1 MLATLKSRVAG
12 YLAFLIRQRQTRR
25 MLAAFL
31 FFILITALLSIEFVP
46 HRVNLKVGQVS
57 PVDIPAPRTITFED
71 RAKTEELR
79 REAAAR
85 VEDQYDRDTRVSGA
99 VQRDISAV
107 IAGIGEVQG
116 ESEANREARI
126 ARLRQLLPFAL
137 PEETLAVLS
146 QPSPRT
152 LQLLEQSVN
161 GLVAQALES
170 KEGVTPENLD
180 QTRENLFARLG
191 DRHFNKAYEELG
203 RNLIKTYLRPNTFFN
218 ADRTRVLKEAAM
230 QTVPPQQVT
239 IWKDEKIVRA
249 GDVVKPEQMAKLEA
263 LGLTQA
269 PIPWRVLIGNGL
281 LVILLMVV
289 VLFYLYQQNKEI
301 YRNAGH
307 LYLLGII
314 VVVVMV
320 VAKAIIAINIT
331 QWPELSALFGYMVPM
346 AAAGMLIAILL
357 DSRLAVLVVAVMSF
371 LLMLMTD
378 GQLRFGVVGLVGG
391 ITGVYTVSRLSQRG
405 DLARAGVYTSLAN
418 ITAILIM
425 ELIQS
430 SSVGLIV
437 ASAVLFGVGNGFLSA
452 ILTIGLLPYLETTF
466 KITSSVRLLELS
478 HPGNPLLK
486 RLLTEAPGTYHHSI
500 VVGNLAE
507 AAAEA
512 ISAESLLTRVGAYYH
527 DIGKL
532 KRPYFFIEN
541 QLNQDNPHDKIAPSL
556 STLILTA
563 HVKDGVELAREYKLP
578 PVIIDIIEQHH
589 GSSLCTYFYH
599 KALENGQN
607 EAAVSEEEFRYEGPK
622 PKTKEAALVM
632 LADSVEAAVRSLQNR
647 TPGRVEGMVR
657 KIIKDKLMDGQLDE
671 CDLTLKDLD
680 AIASAFLQVL
690 SGIFH
695 ARIEYPD
702 LSKEIERR
710 KAKGA
715 GLRKQPA
722 RSIIRR

>member
-1 MLATLKSRVAG
+1 MLATLKGKVA
-12 YLAFLIRQRQTRR
+12 AFLTFLFQQRQTRR
-25 MLAAFL
+25 MLAALL
-31 FFILITALLSIEFVP
+31 FFAVITTLISIEFMP
-46 HRVNLKVGQVS
+46 NRVNLKVGQVS
-57 PVDIPAPRTITFED
+57 PENIRAPRTITFED
-71 RAKTEELR
+71 KVKTEELR

-85 VEDQYDRDTRVSGA
+85 VEDQYDFDPGVSPA

-107 IAGIGEVQG
+107 IAGISEVQAD
-116 ESEANREARI
+116 SEAGRDARV
-126 ARLRQLLPFAL
+126 ARLRQLLPFSL
-137 PEETLAVLS
+137 PEETLGVLI

-152 LQLLEQSVN
+152 LQQLEQSVN
-161 GLVAQALES
+161 GLIAQALEG
-170 KEGVTPENLD
+170 KEGVTPENLEAVRNSLLEKMD
-180 QTRENLFARLG
+180 QLP
-191 DRHFNKAYEELG
+191 FNKAYQELG
-203 RNLIKTYLRPNTFFN
+203 RNLIKTYLRPNKFFN
-218 ADRTRVLKEAAM
+218 PERTRLLKEAAM
-230 QTVPPQQVT
+230 AAVPPQQVT
-239 IWKDEKIVRA
+239 IWKDEMIVRV
-249 GDVVKPEQMAKLEA
+249 GDVVKAEQMAKLEA

-281 LVILLMVV
+281 LVVLLMAV
-289 VLFYLYQQNKEI
+289 VLFYLFQQNKEI
-301 YRNAGH
+301 FRNAGH
-307 LYLLGII
+307 LYLIGII
-314 VVVVMV
+314 VIVVMI
-320 VAKAIIAINIT
+320 VAKGIIAIDIT

-357 DSRLAVLVVAVMSF
+357 DSRLAVLIVAVMSF

-418 ITAILIM
+418 ITAIMIM
-425 ELIQS
+425 ELIQTS
-430 SSVGLIV
+430 SASLII
-437 ASAVLFGVGNGFLSA
+437 ASAVIFGVGNGFLSA
-452 ILTIGLLPYLETTF
+452 ILTIGLLPYLESTF

-478 HPGNPLLK
+478 HPGSPLLK

-512 ISAESLLTRVGAYYH
+512 IGAESLLTRVGAYYH

-541 QLNQDNPHDKIAPSL
+541 QLNQDNPHDKIAPTL
-556 STLILTA
+556 STLILTS
-563 HVKDGVELAREYKLP
+563 HVKDGVELAKEYKLP
-578 PVIIDIIEQHH
+578 PIIIDIIEQHH
-589 GSSLCTYFYH
+589 GSSLCTFFYL

-607 EAAVSEEEFRYEGPK
+607 EGAVNEEEFRYEGPK

-632 LADSVEAAVRSLQNR
+632 LADSVEAGVRSLQNR

-671 CDLTLKDLD
+671 CDLTFKDLD
-680 AIASAFLQVL
+680 TIASAFLQVL

-710 KAKGA
+710 KTKGA

-722 RSIIRR
+722 RSVIRR

>member
-12 YLAFLIRQRQTRR
+12 SLAFLIRQRQTRR

-85 VEDQYDRDTRVSGA
+85 VEDQYDRDTQVSGA

-180 QTRENLFARLG
+180 QTWENLLTRLG

-405 DLARAGVYTSLAN
+405 DLARAGVYTGLAN

-430 SSVGLIV
+430 SSVGLII

-512 ISAESLLTRVGAYYH
+512 IGAESLLTRVGAHYH

-710 KAKGA
+710 KVKGA